1 MSISSAPE
9 RTNCYKTMYISY
21 KIQSET
27 KGATEKGMKRE
38 GKRITGIEKN
48 KQNESS
54 CISDG

>member
-27 KGATEKGMKRE
+27 KESDRR
-38 GKRITGIEKN
+38 GKLRITGIEKKKEIN
-48 KQNESS
+48 HSLF
-54 CISDG
+54 ISDG